1 MQSNSPKGG
10 CIAVYNYLQ
19 TRQSS
24 GDAGDG
30 AEGKEDTGSDCPP
43 RTPTSTTM
51 TASSVPQSIV
61 PGSPNSMVCPA
72 TDVSIDLQ
80 QRRRRQQES
89 QDLSLTQTTVTAPS
103 SSINDKPLLSTNIL
117 SLPASPKRS
126 SASNVSSSKTP
137 ISKSQMKEFREAF
150 RLFDKDGDG
159 TITKEELGR
168 VMRSL
173 GQFARAEE
181 LSTMLQEID
190 IDGERQFYYQ
200 SVRDYILKLK
210 SWNCA
215 MFLLSVHFNSLGI
228 LSQKFSFSL
237 CHVF

>member
-1 MQSNSPKGG
+1 
-10 CIAVYNYLQ
+10 
-19 TRQSS
+19 
-24 GDAGDG
+24 
-30 AEGKEDTGSDCPP
+30 
-43 RTPTSTTM
+43 M
-51 TASSVPQSIV
+51 TASSMTSSTMVRT
-61 PGSPNSMVCPA
+61 PGSPNLSMVCPA
-72 TDVSIDLQ
+72 TDISMHDLQ
-80 QRRRRQQES
+80 QRRRQQQS
-89 QDLSLTQTTVTAPS
+89 QELSLTQTTEITTAPS
-103 SSINDKPLLSTNIL
+103 ASVNDKTIHSTNIL

-126 SASNVSSSKTP
+126 SASNVSSNKTP

-190 IDGERQFYYQ
+190 IDGERQLYYQ

-210 SWNCA
+210 
-215 MFLLSVHFNSLGI
+215 VGI
-228 LSQKFSFSL
+228 LCCDVSPL
-237 CHVF
+237 